1 MRNAHIDLYDAVAR
15 PVVAIG
21 NDYPPGHL
29 LPAHAHR
36 RGQLLYGATGV
47 MLVGTRDGDWVV
59 PPQRAVWIPPGV
71 AHEVRMQ
78 GVSTR
83 SLYIEPQAAPRPA
96 LHCEALIVGP
106 LLHQL
111 LLASVDIPA
120 RYDENGRDG
129 ALMQLLLHEVRLA
142 RTMPLFAPIPRDRQL
157 ATLCKAFLESPSIRV
172 TPQAWAHRLHKS
184 LRTFTRL
191 FRRQT
196 GMSFGAWRQ
205 QACLLAALPRLSSG
219 QSVTQV
225 ALDLGYESPNAF
237 STMFRRRLG
246 RTPMD
251 VIRESSAASNH
262 PAPGGRGRPSARP

>member
-1 MRNAHIDLYDAVAR
+1 MRNVPLASVDAVAR
-15 PVVAIG
+15 PVLAIG
-21 NDYPPGHL
+21 TDYSPGAL
-29 LPAHAHR
+29 LDTHTHR
-36 RGQLLYGATGV
+36 RAQVLYGMSGFMEVETD
-47 MLVGTRDGDWVV
+47 DGAWAI
-59 PPQRAVWIPPGV
+59 PPHSGVWIPAGKR
-71 AHEVRMQ
+71 HRVRMQ